1 MILITGASSGLGNYL
16 FEKFLQN
23 GKNVSGTYH
32 KTVPGNGANYVKV
45 DVSKFE
51 EVEAWIQ
58 QACSSDDEL
67 ILINA
72 AGINSNEIFHKLTPE
87 NWDKVLAVN
96 LTGVYN
102 TCRAILPIMR
112 KNKFGRI
119 INISSVVAQ
128 KGTPGT
134 ASYAASKAALTG
146 LVKTLAVENA
156 KYNITVN
163 NLNLGYFNAGMIKD
177 VPQEMLE
184 KIKKEI
190 PAQRLGEPEEV
201 LNAIEF
207 LIKTPYVNG
216 TDININGAYY

>member
-1 MILITGASSGLGNYL
+1 MICITGASSGLGNYL
-16 FEKFLQN
+16 FEKFIQN
-23 GKNVSGTYH
+23 KKNVFGTYH
-32 KTVPGNGANYVKV
+32 KTKPGNDSNYVKV
-45 DVSKFE
+45 DVSKFD
-51 EVEAWIQ
+51 EVEAWIH
-58 QACSSDDEL
+58 QACSSDEEL

-72 AGINSNEIFHKLTPE
+72 AGINSNEIFHKSTPE

-112 KNKFGRI
+112 KNNFGRI

-134 ASYAASKAALTG
+134 AGYAASKAALTG

-177 VPQEMLE
+177 VPHEMLE

-216 TDININGAYY
+216 TDININGAYF